1 MSKEMVKISFND
13 WQTIGSELYKNNPEE
28 FMKQAEEYGLDKEA
42 EPITLMTLGLIS
54 GGLLGWEALKGI
66 GSWLNR
72 EFKGSAR
79 PEFASNYA
87 AQDQAFEVMKLLE
100 QSPDL
105 RKTVVGAEKLHN
117 RLQELSGTIMGLRNY
132 MSKVYDRKKAEDKK
146 TEKAEATKSESA
158 ELAAAMKDLTGGGAE
173 ATPAATPAPA
183 TPAPATPAKA

>member
-28 FMKQAEEYGLDKEA
+28 FMKQAEEAGLDKEA
-42 EPITLMTLGLIS
+42 GWFLP
-54 GGLLGWEALKGI
+54 LLGIGAGLAGWEGLKSLG
-66 GSWLNR
+66 GWLSR

-87 AQDQAFEVMKLLE
+87 AQDQAFEVMNLLE

-117 RLQELSGTIMGLRNY
+117 RLQELSGTIKGLRDY
-132 MSKVYDRKKAEDKK
+132 MGKMYDRKKAEDKK